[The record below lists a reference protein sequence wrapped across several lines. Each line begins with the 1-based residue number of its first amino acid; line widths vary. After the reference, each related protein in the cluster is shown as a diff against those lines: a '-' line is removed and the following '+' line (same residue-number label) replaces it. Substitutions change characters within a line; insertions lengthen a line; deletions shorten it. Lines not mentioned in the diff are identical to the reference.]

1 MDRSLQIKLEDYGE
15 SAVFL
20 ERRNNDYAIG

>member
-1 MDRSLQIKLEDYGE
+1 LQIKLEDYGE